1 MEIYM
6 EQTLFLMSFLVASM
20 LLGAMLFFSFLVA
33 PITFIKLEAKSAGQL
48 IRSIFP
54 HYYII
59 IIIFS
64 LVSGVLRS
72 FAHHTSAVLM
82 FLITI
87 SGLFSRQIL
96 IPNINNYRDAEIAGD
111 ANAKS
116 KFDRW
121 HRLSVGI
128 NGGQI
133 FVLIV
138 SIVNIYQ
145 TGFILMV

>member
-1 MEIYM
+1 M
-6 EQTLFLMSFLVASM
+6 EQTLLVVSFLVSSM

-54 HYYII
+54 HYYLI

-64 LVSGVLRS
+64 LIAAILLTL
-72 FAHHTSAVLM
+72 AHQTSAVMM
-82 FLITI
+82 FFIAI
-87 SGLFSRQIL
+87 SGLISRQCL

-111 ANAKS
+111 TSAKS
-116 KFDRW
+116 KFDNL
-121 HRLSVGI
+121 HRLSVGV
-128 NGGQI
+128 NGAQI
-133 FVLIV
+133 ILLIV

-145 TGFILMV
+145 TGLRLT